1 MSLRA
6 VTLFL
11 ADACLWCS
19 GAYVVLG
26 FCVAV
31 HGFPALG
38 TFCVGMGT
46 VIGPALTS
54 LGREC
59 ARAPARNSRE
69 SDGPLGG

>member
-6 VTLFL
+6 VILFL

-31 HGFPALG
+31 QGFPALG
-38 TFCVGMGT
+38 TFCVGMGV
-46 VIGPALTS
+46 VIGPILTS
-54 LGREC
+54 LGRAC
-59 ARAPARNSRE
+59 ARAQVRGPLE